1 MKSLT
6 KLQLALRRNKRLSDW
21 KSFRDSFV
29 KATGCSVEEQQLL
42 DVEKS
47 YAFTQRLYDFL
58 QANRLNSRLR
68 SQNELMCQSTETLVQ
83 EILRAFGNQNFILC
97 FANYE
102 LYQCYFDPMT
112 FSKNWLKILQFDADD
127 IYLVSDDFESG
138 IGIDYYESE
147 LTSEWSYEVV
157 WW

>member
-21 KSFRDSFV
+21 KSFCDSFV
-29 KATGCSVEEQQLL
+29 KVTGCSVEEQHLL

-47 YAFTQRLYDFL
+47 YAFTQRLSEFL
-58 QANRLNSRLR
+58 QVSRLNSRLR
-68 SQNELMCQSTETLVQ
+68 SQNELMRQSTETLVQ
-83 EILRAFGNQNFILC
+83 EILGAFGNQTFILC
-97 FANYE
+97 LANYE
-102 LYQCYFDPMT
+102 LLQFYFDPIT

-147 LTSEWSYEVV
+147 LTSEWSYEVI